1 MHPIEVQEALSGM
14 VLLLDTREQD
24 TLRLRARLR
33 QAGCPVERKKLDF
46 GDYSAK
52 VPLPGGEWYDL
63 SGEVAIERKMNLD
76 ELCQCF
82 THDRKRFVREFE
94 RAQAAGGKIYLLVEN
109 ASWEKVYAGSY
120 RSQMLPRSLIASIL
134 AWLVRYN
141 CQLILCREETSGY
154 LIRDILYREIK
165 ERLSS

>member
-1 MHPIEVQEALSGM
+1 MHPIDVFSTLETMSILV
-14 VLLLDTREQD
+14 DTREQP
-24 TLRLRARLR
+24 TQRAQRR
-33 QAGCPVERKKLDF
+33 YKQFGCKWERHKLDF
-46 GDYSAK
+46 GDYSA
-52 VPLPGGEWYDL
+52 VFTLPDGSL
-63 SGEVAIERKMNLD
+63 FSLKSIVSIERKQSLD

-109 ASWEKVYAGSY
+109 ASWEKIYAGSY